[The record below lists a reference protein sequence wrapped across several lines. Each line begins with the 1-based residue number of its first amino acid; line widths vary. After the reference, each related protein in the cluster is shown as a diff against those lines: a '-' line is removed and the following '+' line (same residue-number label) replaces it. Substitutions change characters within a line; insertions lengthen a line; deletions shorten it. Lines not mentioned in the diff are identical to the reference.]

1 MSDNKNNVGAG
12 VVAILTVA
20 AGILTAAAPFI
31 VAVTGLI
38 SVLKP
43 SPDPSPKAEP
53 QKTNVSPRQVP
64 SESQPSKVTFSCGES
79 KYNGKSFPATIA
91 TGDKS
96 IPIILWKLDNN
107 YFGDNWPPL
116 KRCEEVS
123 RRFQRIY
130 DRDGLKRSRLVATL
144 ETWVPNKEVPVICA
158 VKSENSV
165 CHEEDLLITLESKD
179 NPDDVLKELLN
190 RHELPSQEP
199 PPFRDGEK
207 PPKTFAE
214 GKRVFYDISSIIPSP
229 KSKKNTEKSSEK
241 PAW

>member
-1 MSDNKNNVGAG
+1 MSDNKNNVGAS

-20 AGILTAAAPFI
+20 AGILTAAAPVI
-31 VAVTGLI
+31 VAVTELI

-43 SPDPSPKAEP
+43 SPDPSPKPETP
-53 QKTNVSPRQVP
+53 TTNVSPRQVH
-64 SESQPSKVTFSCGES
+64 SESPASKVTFSCGES
-79 KYNGKSFPATIA
+79 EYNGKSFPATIA
-91 TGDKS
+91 TGDES

-107 YFGDNWPPL
+107 HFGDNWPPL

-130 DRDGLKRSRLVATL
+130 NRDGLKYLVATL

-165 CHEEDLLITLESKD
+165 CHEKDLLITLESKD

-199 PPFRDGEK
+199 PVLRGET

-229 KSKKNTEKSSEK
+229 KSKKNTEKSLEK

>member
-1 MSDNKNNVGAG
+1 MSDNKNNVGAS

-20 AGILTAAAPFI
+20 AGILTAAAPVI
-31 VAVTGLI
+31 VAVTELI

-43 SPDPSPKAEP
+43 SPDPSPKPETP
-53 QKTNVSPRQVP
+53 TTNVSPRQVH
-64 SESQPSKVTFSCGES
+64 SESPASKVTFSCGES
-79 KYNGKSFPATIA
+79 EYNGKSFPATIA
-91 TGDKS
+91 TGDES

-130 DRDGLKRSRLVATL
+130 HRDGLKYLVATL

>member
-1 MSDNKNNVGAG
+1 MSDNKNNVGG
-12 VVAILTVA
+12 V
-20 AGILTAAAPFI
+20 AGILTAVAAVI
-31 VAVTGLI
+31 VAVTELI
-38 SVLKP
+38 PVLKP
-43 SPDPSPKAEP
+43 SPDPSPKPETP
-53 QKTNVSPRQVP
+53 TTNVSPRQVH

-79 KYNGKSFPATIA
+79 EYNGKSFPATIA

>member
-12 VVAILTVA
+12 V
-20 AGILTAAAPFI
+20 AGILTAAATFI
-31 VAVTGLI
+31 VAGTGLI

-53 QKTNVSPRQVP
+53 QKINVSPRQVH
-64 SESQPSKVTFSCGES
+64 SESPASKVTFSCGES
-79 KYNGKSFPATIA
+79 EYNGKSFLATIA

-130 DRDGLKRSRLVATL
+130 NRDGLKRLVATL

-179 NPDDVLKELLN
+179 NPDDVLKKLLN
-190 RHELPSQEP
+190 IRHLPSQEP
-199 PPFRDGEK
+199 PPLRNGEK

-229 KSKKNTEKSSEK
+229 QSQNTSEKSPEK
-241 PAW
+241 PAY

>member
-1 MSDNKNNVGAG
+1 MSDNKNNVGAS

-20 AGILTAAAPFI
+20 AGILTAAAP
-31 VAVTGLI
+31 I

-53 QKTNVSPRQVP
+53 QKTNVSPSQVH
-64 SESQPSKVTFSCGES
+64 SESPASKVTFSCGES
-79 KYNGKSFPATIA
+79 EYNGKSFPATIA
-91 TGDKS
+91 TGDES

-107 YFGDNWPPL
+107 YFGDNCPPL

-130 DRDGLKRSRLVATL
+130 NRDGLKRLVATL

-190 RHELPSQEP
+190 RRHLPSQEP
-199 PPFRDGEK
+199 PVLRGK
-207 PPKTFAE
+207 TPPKTFAE
-214 GKRVFYDISSIIPSP
+214 GKRFFYDISSIIPSP
-229 KSKKNTEKSSEK
+229 QSQNTSEKSPEK
-241 PAW
+241 PAF

>member
-12 VVAILTVA
+12 VVAILT
-20 AGILTAAAPFI
+20 AAATFI

-43 SPDPSPKAEP
+43 SPDPSLKAEP
-53 QKTNVSPRQVP
+53 QKTNVSPSQVH
-64 SESQPSKVTFSCGES
+64 SESPASKVTFSCGES
-79 KYNGKSFPATIA
+79 EYNGKSFPATIA
-91 TGDKS
+91 TGDES

-116 KRCEEVS
+116 KRCKEVS

-179 NPDDVLKELLN
+179 NPNDVLKELLN
-190 RHELPSQEP
+190 RHKLPSQEP
-199 PPFRDGEK
+199 PVLRGEK

-229 KSKKNTEKSSEK
+229 KSKNNTEKSSEK

>member
-12 VVAILTVA
+12 VVAILT
-20 AGILTAAAPFI
+20 AAATFI

-43 SPDPSPKAEP
+43 SPDPSLKAEP
-53 QKTNVSPRQVP
+53 QKTNVSPRQVH
-64 SESQPSKVTFSCGES
+64 SESPASKVTFSCGES
-79 KYNGKSFPATIA
+79 EYNGKSFPATIA
-91 TGDKS
+91 TGDES

-107 YFGDNWPPL
+107 HFGDNWPPL
-116 KRCEEVS
+116 KRCKEVS

-199 PPFRDGEK
+199 PVLRGEK

>member
-12 VVAILTVA
+12 V
-20 AGILTAAAPFI
+20 AGILTAVAAVI
-31 VAVTGLI
+31 VAVTELI
-38 SVLKP
+38 PVLKP
-43 SPDPSPKAEP
+43 LFDPSPKPETAT
-53 QKTNVSPRQVP
+53 TNVSPSQVH
-64 SESQPSKVTFSCGES
+64 SESPASKVTFSCGES
-79 KYNGKSFPATIA
+79 EYNGKSFPATIA

-107 YFGDNWPPL
+107 HFGDNWPPL
-116 KRCEEVS
+116 KRCKEVS

-130 DRDGLKRSRLVATL
+130 DRDGLKRLVATL

-179 NPDDVLKELLN
+179 NPNDVLKELLN
-190 RHELPSQEP
+190 RHKLPSQEP
-199 PPFRDGEK
+199 PVLRGEK

-229 KSKKNTEKSSEK
+229 KSKNNTEKSSEK

>member
-12 VVAILTVA
+12 V
-20 AGILTAAAPFI
+20 AGILTAVAAVI

-38 SVLKP
+38 PVLKP
-43 SPDPSPKAEP
+43 SPETSPKAEP
-53 QKTNVSPRQVP
+53 QKTNVSPRQVH
-64 SESQPSKVTFSCGES
+64 SESPASKVTFSCGES
-79 KYNGKSFPATIA
+79 EYNGKSFPATIA
-91 TGDKS
+91 TGDES

-116 KRCEEVS
+116 KRCKEVS

-130 DRDGLKRSRLVATL
+130 NRGGLKRLVATL

-165 CHEEDLLITLESKD
+165 CHEDDLLITLESKD

-190 RHELPSQEP
+190 RRHLPSQEP
-199 PPFRDGEK
+199 TPFRDGEK

-229 KSKKNTEKSSEK
+229 KSKNNGEKSPEK
-241 PAW
+241 PAY

>member
-1 MSDNKNNVGAG
+1 MSDNKNNVGG
-12 VVAILTVA
+12 V
-20 AGILTAAAPFI
+20 AGILTAVAAVI
-31 VAVTGLI
+31 VAVTELI
-38 SVLKP
+38 PVLKP
-43 SPDPSPKAEP
+43 SPDPSPKPETP
-53 QKTNVSPRQVP
+53 TTNVSPRQVH
-64 SESQPSKVTFSCGES
+64 SESPASKVTFSCGES
-79 KYNGKSFPATIA
+79 EYNGKSFPATIA
-91 TGDKS
+91 TGDES

-130 DRDGLKRSRLVATL
+130 HRDGLKYLVATL
-144 ETWVPNKEVPVICA
+144 ETWVSNKELPVICA

>member
-1 MSDNKNNVGAG
+1 MSDNKNNVGG
-12 VVAILTVA
+12 V
-20 AGILTAAAPFI
+20 AGILTAVAAVI
-31 VAVTGLI
+31 VAVTELI
-38 SVLKP
+38 PVLKP

>member
-1 MSDNKNNVGAG
+1 MSDNKNNVGG
-12 VVAILTVA
+12 V
-20 AGILTAAAPFI
+20 AGILTAVAAVI
-31 VAVTGLI
+31 VAVTELI
-38 SVLKP
+38 PVLKP
-43 SPDPSPKAEP
+43 SPDPSPKPETP
-53 QKTNVSPRQVP
+53 TTNVSPRQVH
-64 SESQPSKVTFSCGES
+64 SESPASKVTFSCGES
-79 KYNGKSFPATIA
+79 EYNGKSFPATIA
-91 TGDKS
+91 TGDES

-130 DRDGLKRSRLVATL
+130 HRDGLKYLVATL
-144 ETWVPNKEVPVICA
+144 ETWVSNKELPVICA

-179 NPDDVLKELLN
+179 NPNDVLKELLN
-190 RHELPSQEP
+190 RHKLPSQEP
-199 PPFRDGEK
+199 PVLRGEK

>member
-12 VVAILTVA
+12 VVAILT
-20 AGILTAAAPFI
+20 AAATFI

-43 SPDPSPKAEP
+43 SPDTSPKAEP
-53 QKTNVSPRQVP
+53 QKTNVSPRQVH
-64 SESQPSKVTFSCGES
+64 SESPASKVTFSCGES
-79 KYNGKSFPATIA
+79 EYNGKSFPATIA
-91 TGDKS
+91 TGDES

-107 YFGDNWPPL
+107 HFGDNWPPL
-116 KRCEEVS
+116 KRCKEVS

-199 PPFRDGEK
+199 PVLRGEK

-229 KSKKNTEKSSEK
+229 KSQKNTEKSSEK

>member
-1 MSDNKNNVGAG
+1 MSDNKNNVGAS

>member
-1 MSDNKNNVGAG
+1 MSDNKNNVGAS
-12 VVAILTVA
+12 VVA
-20 AGILTAAAPFI
+20 ILTAAAPVI

>member
-1 MSDNKNNVGAG
+1 MSDNKNNVGAS

-20 AGILTAAAPFI
+20 AGILTAAAPVI
-31 VAVTGLI
+31 VAVTELI

-79 KYNGKSFPATIA
+79 EYNGKSFPATIA
-91 TGDKS
+91 TGDES

-107 YFGDNWPPL
+107 HFGDNWPPL

-130 DRDGLKRSRLVATL
+130 NRDGLKYLVATL

-165 CHEEDLLITLESKD
+165 CHEKDLLITLESKD

-190 RHELPSQEP
+190 RHKLPSQEP
-199 PPFRDGEK
+199 PVLRGET

-229 KSKKNTEKSSEK
+229 KSKKNTEKSLEK

>member
-12 VVAILTVA
+12 V
-20 AGILTAAAPFI
+20 AGILTAAATFI
-31 VAVTGLI
+31 VAGTGLI

-53 QKTNVSPRQVP
+53 HKTNVSPRQVH
-64 SESQPSKVTFSCGES
+64 SESPASKVTFSCGES
-79 KYNGKSFPATIA
+79 EYNGKSFPATIA
-91 TGDKS
+91 TGDES

-130 DRDGLKRSRLVATL
+130 NRDGLKRLVATL

-179 NPDDVLKELLN
+179 NPDDVLKKLLN
-190 RHELPSQEP
+190 HRHLPSQEP
-199 PPFRDGEK
+199 PPLRNGEK

-229 KSKKNTEKSSEK
+229 QSQNTSEKSPEK
-241 PAW
+241 PAY

>member
-1 MSDNKNNVGAG
+1 MSDNKNNVGG
-12 VVAILTVA
+12 V
-20 AGILTAAAPFI
+20 AGILTAVAAVI
-31 VAVTGLI
+31 VAVTELI
-38 SVLKP
+38 PVLKP
-43 SPDPSPKAEP
+43 SPDPSPKPETP
-53 QKTNVSPRQVP
+53 TTNVSPRQVH
-64 SESQPSKVTFSCGES
+64 SESPASKVTFSCGES
-79 KYNGKSFPATIA
+79 EYNGKSFPATIA
-91 TGDKS
+91 TGDES

-130 DRDGLKRSRLVATL
+130 HRDGLKYLVATL
-144 ETWVPNKEVPVICA
+144 ETWVPNKELPVICA

-179 NPDDVLKELLN
+179 NPNDVLKELLN
-190 RHELPSQEP
+190 RHKLPSQEP
-199 PPFRDGEK
+199 PVLRGEK